1 MNGFYWRTDNRRSD
15 SIFRN
20 GDIFDRKGRL
30 IEMFEKISGEFN
42 KGYTRAIQD
51 IIRVFEYADEDLRM
65 HHKRTN
71 HKIEMSLLKTI
82 LENRAKLREIYCN
95 GFIRWNVQ
103 KQDWEWFETG
113 KDD

>member
-1 MNGFYWRTDNRRSD
+1 
-15 SIFRN
+15 
-20 GDIFDRKGRL
+20 
-30 IEMFEKISGEFN
+30 MFEKISGEFN

-51 IIRVFEYADEDLRM
+51 IIRAFEYADEDLRI

-113 KDD
+113 KDDDK

>member
-1 MNGFYWRTDNRRSD
+1 MNGFHRRSGDRRSD
-15 SIFRN
+15 NVLCN
-20 GDIFDRKGRL
+20 GDIFGRKGRL
-30 IEMFEKISGEFN
+30 TEMFEKISGEFN

-103 KQDWEWFETG
+103 KQDWEWFETR